1 MTCKFGG
8 GPVWQ
13 HNSLVSTWSK
23 CLSELQ
29 IPNQT
34 EPRNRYTNS
43 ENRPDIVAFDC
54 SDYSSVDLDV
64 SMAHLLSG
72 DAVKGA
78 AVESGYAAKKRE
90 AKKEQKYNQQL
101 SQSGSRSSLI
111 PLVFEHYGYWGSAAE
126 DYLDCLSKKSKD
138 EHGRNNEADFRD
150 RWRRQISI
158 DIQRCNAKVI
168 SKKLSKLSLNR
179 VEDFLYD
186 RDIH

>member
-1 MTCKFGG
+1 M
-8 GPVWQ
+8 
-13 HNSLVSTWSK
+13 
-23 CLSELQ
+23 LS
-29 IPNQT
+29 
-34 EPRNRYTNS
+34 
-43 ENRPDIVAFDC
+43 
-54 SDYSSVDLDV
+54 
-64 SMAHLLSG
+64 
-72 DAVKGA
+72 
-78 AVESGYAAKKRE
+78 KRE

-101 SQSGSRSSLI
+101 SQSGSRPSLI

-186 RDIH
+186 RDIQHHVH

>member
-1 MTCKFGG
+1 MLQTRGVNVRVEEMPGRC
-8 GPVWQ
+8 
-13 HNSLVSTWSK
+13 
-23 CLSELQ
+23 CLSYL
-29 IPNQT
+29 
-34 EPRNRYTNS
+34 
-43 ENRPDIVAFDC
+43 
-54 SDYSSVDLDV
+54 SVC
-64 SMAHLLSG
+64 LS
-72 DAVKGA
+72 VCQGA
-78 AVESGYAAKKRE
+78 AVESDYAAKKRE

-101 SQSGSRSSLI
+101 SQSGSRPSLI

-186 RDIH
+186 RDIQHHVH